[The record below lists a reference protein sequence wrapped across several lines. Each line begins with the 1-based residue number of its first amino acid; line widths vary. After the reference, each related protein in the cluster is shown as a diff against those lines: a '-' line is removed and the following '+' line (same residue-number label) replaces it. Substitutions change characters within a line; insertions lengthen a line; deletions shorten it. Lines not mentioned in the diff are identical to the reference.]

1 MRKLFT
7 LLIILSMGQVFAQSD
22 SIVFKQLDQL
32 HMKFKALES
41 KQDVLKAKNT
51 KTLQKYV
58 QVSNDFDQYKANAE
72 QKFDSLQEII
82 SKSSLIIE
90 SNTKELDAKIEI
102 VKESGDES
110 ITVLQEELWQ
120 NTLYW
125 IIIIFIVAV
134 FVVIVYVLQKKQI
147 SKLDSKLVDKIDKQN
162 TQLENE
168 ISETKKLLGKDLS
181 DARKLL
187 GEDLIN
193 TRKVLSEEVLKTRD
207 ILGEDL
213 QFSKKSLKDE
223 IKDVKGLLIKDIND
237 TKLSLEEKNAKLD
250 SKLTEL
256 RDVQLKMRDT
266 DS

>member
-22 SIVFKQLDQL
+22 SIVFKQLDEL

-41 KQDVLKAKNT
+41 NQDVLKAKNT
-51 KTLQKYV
+51 KNLQKYI
-58 QVSNDFDQYKANAE
+58 QVSDDFNQYKADTDL
-72 QKFDSLQEII
+72 KIDSLQAII
-82 SKSSLIIE
+82 AKNSLIIGT
-90 SNTKELDAKIEI
+90 NTEELDAKIGI
-102 VKESGDES
+102 VKDSGDES

-134 FVVIVYVLQKKQI
+134 FVVIVYVLLKKQI
-147 SKLDSKLVDKIDKQN
+147 SKLDSKLIDKVDKQN

-168 ISETKKLLGKDLS
+168 IRETKKLLGKDLS

-223 IKDVKGLLIKDIND
+223 IKEVNSVLIKDIND
-237 TKLSLEEKNAKLD
+237 TKLAFEEKNAKLD
-250 SKLTEL
+250 RKLTEL
-256 RDVQLKMRDT
+256 RDIQLKMRDT
-266 DS
+266 ES